1 MVQQV
6 KVLLFDVFGTVVDW
20 RGGVIRDVTAAAGR
34 AGVPVDAAQ
43 FADQWRGGYRPA
55 MDLVRSGQ
63 LPWTKLDDLHRR
75 VLDSLAAESGLA
87 GLPAAELDWLNT
99 CWHRLDPW
107 PDSVPGLTRLRQR
120 YVLATMSNGNVAL
133 LVNMARRA
141 GLPWDVILSAE
152 LFRRYK
158 PDPQT
163 YLGAAEL
170 LSLDPAAADARRGA
184 QRRPVRGRRPGPG
197 HRVRAPPGRMGPGPA
212 DQPQPSPGLHG
223 RRLGPDR
230 PGHPAS
236 HLTRARRPQRRP
248 AGPRP
253 SPADPS

>member
-1 MVQQV
+1 MKGNGAVGGAPEAQSSPV
-6 KVLLFDVFGTVVDW
+6 RALLFDVFGTVVDW
-20 RGGVIRDVTAAAGR
+20 RGGVIRDITTAAGR
-34 AGVPVDAAQ
+34 AGVAVDAAQ

-55 MDLVRSGQ
+55 MDLVRSGA

-75 VLDSLAAESGLA
+75 VLDELAGEFGLA

-107 PDSVPGLTRLRQR
+107 PDAVPGLTRLRER

-158 PDPQT
+158 PDPQA

-170 LSLDPAAADARRGA
+170 LSLDPAQLMLVAAHNDDLCAAADLGLATAFVPRTTEWGQDQQANLTPARDYTVVA
-184 QRRPVRGRRPGPG
+184 TDLTDLATQ
-197 HRVRAPPGRMGPGPA
+197 
-212 DQPQPSPGLHG
+212 L
-223 RRLGPDR
+223 
-230 PGHPAS
+230 AS
-236 HLTRARRPQRRP
+236 
-248 AGPRP
+248 
-253 SPADPS
+253 

>member
-1 MVQQV
+1 
-6 KVLLFDVFGTVVDW
+6 
-20 RGGVIRDVTAAAGR
+20 
-34 AGVPVDAAQ
+34 
-43 FADQWRGGYRPA
+43 

-63 LPWTKLDDLHRR
+63 LPWTKLDDLHRQ

-170 LSLDPAAADARRGA
+170 LSLDPAQLMLVAAHNDDLCAAADLGLATAFLPRRTEW
-184 QRRPVRGRRPGPG
+184 
-197 HRVRAPPGRMGPGPA
+197 
-212 DQPQPSPGLHG
+212 
-223 RRLGPDR
+223 GPDQQTNLA
-230 PGHPAS
+230 PARDYTVVATD
-236 HLTRARRPQRRP
+236 LTDLATQL
-248 AGPRP
+248 AT
-253 SPADPS
+253 

>member
-1 MVQQV
+1 MAEQV
-6 KVLLFDVFGTVVDW
+6 KALLFDVFGTVVDW

-34 AGVPVDAAQ
+34 AGVRVDAAR

-75 VLDSLAAESGLA
+75 VLDSLAAGSGLA

-141 GLPWDVILSAE
+141 GLPWDVIISAE

-170 LSLDPAAADARRGA
+170 LSLDPAELMLVAAHNDDLCAAADLGLATA
-184 QRRPVRGRRPGPG
+184 FVPRP
-197 HRVRAPPGRMGPGPA
+197 AEWGPA
-212 DQPQPSPGLHG
+212 QQTNLT
-223 RRLGPDR
+223 
-230 PGHPAS
+230 PARGYTVTAAD
-236 HLTRARRPQRRP
+236 LTDLATQL
-248 AGPRP
+248 AT
-253 SPADPS
+253 

>member
-1 MVQQV
+1 VSDEGSSAV
-6 KVLLFDVFGTVVDW
+6 KGDGEVGGTPEAQGNPVRALLFDVFGTVVDW
-20 RGGVIRDVTAAAGR
+20 RSGVIRDVTAAAAR
-34 AGVPVDAAQ
+34 AAVPVDAAR
-43 FADQWRGGYRPA
+43 FADRWRAGYRPA

-75 VLDSLAAESGLA
+75 VLDELAAEFGLD
-87 GLPAAELDWLNT
+87 GLPAADLDWLST

-107 PDSVPGLTRLRQR
+107 PDSVPGLTRLRSR

-158 PDPQT
+158 PDPGT

-170 LSLDPAAADARRGA
+170 LSLDPAQLMLVAAHNDDLTAAAGLGLATAFLPRPTEYGPAQRKDLAPARDYTIVAAD
-184 QRRPVRGRRPGPG
+184 
-197 HRVRAPPGRMGPGPA
+197 
-212 DQPQPSPGLHG
+212 
-223 RRLGPDR
+223 
-230 PGHPAS
+230 
-236 HLTRARRPQRRP
+236 LTDLATQL
-248 AGPRP
+248 
-253 SPADPS
+253 ST

>member
-1 MVQQV
+1 MAEPIL
-6 KVLLFDVFGTVVDW
+6 KALLFDVFGTVVDW

-75 VLDSLAAESGLA
+75 VLESLAAESGLA
-87 GLPAAELDWLNT
+87 GLAAAELDWLNT

-170 LSLDPAAADARRGA
+170 LSLDPAQLMLVAAHNDDLCAAADLGLATA
-184 QRRPVRGRRPGPG
+184 FVPRPTEWGPDQQTNL
-197 HRVRAPPGRMGPGPA
+197 GPA
-212 DQPQPSPGLHG
+212 RDYTIVAADLTGLATQ
-223 RRLGPDR
+223 L
-230 PGHPAS
+230 A
-236 HLTRARRPQRRP
+236 T
-248 AGPRP
+248 
-253 SPADPS
+253 

>member
-1 MVQQV
+1 MAEQV
-6 KVLLFDVFGTVVDW
+6 KALLFDVFGTVVDW

-87 GLPAAELDWLNT
+87 GLPAAELDWLNS
-99 CWHRLDPW
+99 CWHRLGPW

-170 LSLDPAAADARRGA
+170 LSLDPAQLMLVAAHNDDLCAAADLGLATA
-184 QRRPVRGRRPGPG
+184 FVPRP
-197 HRVRAPPGRMGPGPA
+197 AEW
-212 DQPQPSPGLHG
+212 
-223 RRLGPDR
+223 GPD
-230 PGHPAS
+230 
-236 HLTRARRPQRRP
+236 QRTNL
-248 AGPRP
+248 
-253 SPADPS
+253 SPARDYTIVAADLTDLATQLST

>member
-1 MVQQV
+1 MAEQV
-6 KVLLFDVFGTVVDW
+6 KALLFDVFGTVVDW

-87 GLPAAELDWLNT
+87 GLPAAELDWLNS

-170 LSLDPAAADARRGA
+170 LSLDPAQLMLIAAHNDDLCAAADLGLATA
-184 QRRPVRGRRPGPG
+184 FVPRP
-197 HRVRAPPGRMGPGPA
+197 AEW
-212 DQPQPSPGLHG
+212 
-223 RRLGPDR
+223 GPDQQTN
-230 PGHPAS
+230 
-236 HLTRARRPQRRP
+236 L
-248 AGPRP
+248 
-253 SPADPS
+253 SPARDYTIVAADLTDLATQLAT

>member
-1 MVQQV
+1 VAEQV
-6 KVLLFDVFGTVVDW
+6 KALLFDVFGTVVDW

-34 AGVPVDAAQ
+34 AGVRVDAAQ

-75 VLDSLAAESGLA
+75 VLDSLAAESGLG

-170 LSLDPAAADARRGA
+170 LSLDPAQLMLVAAHNDDLCAAADLGLATA
-184 QRRPVRGRRPGPG
+184 FVPRP
-197 HRVRAPPGRMGPGPA
+197 AEW
-212 DQPQPSPGLHG
+212 
-223 RRLGPDR
+223 GPDQQTNLT
-230 PGHPAS
+230 PARDYTVTATD
-236 HLTRARRPQRRP
+236 LTDLATKL
-248 AGPRP
+248 AT
-253 SPADPS
+253 

>member
-1 MVQQV
+1 MAEQV
-6 KVLLFDVFGTVVDW
+6 KALLFDVFGTVVDW
-20 RGGVIRDVTAAAGR
+20 RAGVIRDVAAAAGR

-75 VLDSLAAESGLA
+75 VLESLAAESGLA
-87 GLPAAELDWLNT
+87 GLAAAELDWLNT

-107 PDSVPGLTRLRQR
+107 PDSVPGLTRLRRR

-170 LSLDPAAADARRGA
+170 LSLDPAQLMLVAAHNDDLCAAADLGLATA
-184 QRRPVRGRRPGPG
+184 FVPRPTEW
-197 HRVRAPPGRMGPGPA
+197 
-212 DQPQPSPGLHG
+212 
-223 RRLGPDR
+223 GPDQQTN
-230 PGHPAS
+230 
-236 HLTRARRPQRRP
+236 L
-248 AGPRP
+248 
-253 SPADPS
+253 SPARDYTIVAADLTGLATQLAT

>member
-1 MVQQV
+1 MAEQV
-6 KVLLFDVFGTVVDW
+6 KALLFDVFGTVVDW

-107 PDSVPGLTRLRQR
+107 PDSVPGLTRLRRR

-170 LSLDPAAADARRGA
+170 LSLDPAQLMLVAAHNDDLCAAADLGLATA
-184 QRRPVRGRRPGPG
+184 FVPRPAEWGPG
-197 HRVRAPPGRMGPGPA
+197 
-212 DQPQPSPGLHG
+212 Q
-223 RRLGPDR
+223 
-230 PGHPAS
+230 
-236 HLTRARRPQRRP
+236 QRNL
-248 AGPRP
+248 
-253 SPADPS
+253 SPARDYTIVAADLTDLATQLAT